1 MSFLSSFA
9 ESVLSGFLNKGANE
23 ASILLSCNFGSI
35 NLPVLPSSFMLS
47 VSNKNGTVNINNEG
61 EYNMI
66 GKTGL
71 KTITLESFFP
81 AQEYDFCLC
90 SPESPSS
97 YVTTIESWRTSG
109 SPCQLTITGTPI
121 DMPCLI
127 ESFTY
132 GSKDSTPDLYY
143 SLVLKEYRYIAGISP
158 TKMDSL
164 TGLKTRPAQSFLQ
177 KTVQNL
183 TMYPGE
189 NPLQSIARA
198 VGKTVGAGITPQQS
212 GYLAIYQKIMKHGGL
227 SVGDAIELGKRSIK
241 INGRN
246 I

>member
-9 ESVLSGFLNKGANE
+9 GIVLSGFLNKGANE
-23 ASILLSCNFGSI
+23 ASILLSCNMGSI

-90 SPESPSS
+90 TPQAPSS
-97 YVTTIESWRTSG
+97 YVSTIESWRTSG
-109 SPCQLTITGTPI
+109 SPCQLTITGTPV

-127 ESFTY
+127 ESFSY
-132 GSKDSTPDLYY
+132 GSKDSTPDLYF
-143 SLVLKEYRYIAGISP
+143 SLVLKEYRYISGISP
-158 TKMDSL
+158 TKTDSL
-164 TGLKTRPAQSFLQ
+164 TGLKTRPTFLQ

-189 NPLQSIARA
+189 NPLQSISRA

-212 GYLAIYQKIMKHGGL
+212 GYLAIYQKVMKHGGL
-227 SVGDAIELGKRSIK
+227 SVGDAIELGKRSLK